1 MKIWQKGAALP
12 RLAKRPRLAMEE
24 QSAGEE
30 MRAAEVTLVDANE
43 DGNSMQDAG
52 EEENTAPVV
61 VEKDEEDN
69 IPIIRKEKKNG
80 AVSSTM
86 KPQKAM
92 MAKTEQT
99 KRKGEN

>member
-1 MKIWQKGAALP
+1 
-12 RLAKRPRLAMEE
+12 MEE

-69 IPIIRKEKKNG
+69 IPIIRKEKK
-80 AVSSTM
+80 
-86 KPQKAM
+86 
-92 MAKTEQT
+92 KTEPFL
-99 KRKGEN
+99 RR